1 MKIGTTFD
9 IQLGK
14 MLNQNA
20 KTGKSSFPYVGN
32 KSVQWNKVDIS
43 ALEEMDFSPSDREKF
58 SLMTG
63 DLLVCEGGDVGRTA
77 IWESPIENCY
87 YQKAIHRLRPKGNHV
102 RPRFMLRFMWYAKT
116 TGHFDNYTS
125 QTSIAHLT
133 QEKLVAVPMV
143 VPKAEEQTL
152 LVAHFDGIDSIL
164 EREQALLANLRQ
176 QKLGL
181 MQDLLTGKVPVR
193 VEESEEALV

>member
-1 MKIGTTFD
+1 
-9 IQLGK
+9 
-14 MLNQNA
+14 
-20 KTGKSSFPYVGN
+20 
-32 KSVQWNKVDIS
+32 
-43 ALEEMDFSPSDREKF
+43 
-58 SLMTG
+58 
-63 DLLVCEGGDVGRTA
+63 
-77 IWESPIENCY
+77 
-87 YQKAIHRLRPKGNHV
+87 
-102 RPRFMLRFMWYAKT
+102 MLRFMWYAKT